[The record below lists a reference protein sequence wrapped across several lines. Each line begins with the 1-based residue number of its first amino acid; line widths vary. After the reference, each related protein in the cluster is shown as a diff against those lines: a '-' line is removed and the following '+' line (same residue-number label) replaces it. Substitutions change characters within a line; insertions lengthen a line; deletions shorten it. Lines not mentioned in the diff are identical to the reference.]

1 MNGEERRVWS
11 AGGGLAAVAL
21 GMALIPLREWT
32 SASNLAFAFI
42 ALTIVMAELGG
53 RVAAVV
59 TAVVSA
65 MSLNFFLTAP
75 YLTLM
80 IDKPDDVIAFGALL
94 VCGLIAAAFGRRR
107 AASSEAARRSRQ
119 DLDGLR
125 DLVVG
130 LRRGVPF
137 DELVRGLRHAFG
149 LGRLVLRSPDGR
161 VAAADPGDAAA
172 PADLLSADT
181 LLERDPGP
189 HRWGGRGFR
198 LPPAGGRLRLDT
210 VAGVVVLDVWEGDEE
225 GLDQDERATRPGR
238 GRVAAGDRAGQ
249 PSRPG
254 LGLGV
259 KVSRSRK
266 LFVGRPLATAQ
277 ARHERLSKASAL
289 AVFASDALS
298 SVAYATEEILLVL
311 ILAGAAALA
320 LLHPDRP
327 RHRGARRRSS

>member
-1 MNGEERRVWS
+1 MNGEEQRVWS
-11 AGGGLAAVAL
+11 ASGGLAAVAL

-42 ALTIVMAELGG
+42 VLTVVMAELGG
-53 RVAAVV
+53 RLAAVV
-59 TAVVSA
+59 TAIVSA

-80 IDKPDDVIAFGALL
+80 IDKPDDVIAFVALL
-94 VCGLIAAAFGRRR
+94 VCGSIAAAFGRRR

-130 LRRGVPF
+130 LRRGAPF

-149 LGRLVLRSPDGR
+149 LGRLVLRSPDGH

-210 VAGVVVLDVWEGDEE
+210 VAGVVLLDVWEGDEE
-225 GLDQDERATRPGR
+225 GLDQDERRALAVAAWLLATELAHRPGR
-238 GRVAAGDRAGQ
+238 A
-249 PSRPG
+249 S
-254 LGLGV
+254 
-259 KVSRSRK
+259 VS
-266 LFVGRPLATAQ
+266 A
-277 ARHERLSKASAL
+277 
-289 AVFASDALS
+289 
-298 SVAYATEEILLVL
+298 
-311 ILAGAAALA
+311 
-320 LLHPDRP
+320 
-327 RHRGARRRSS
+327 